1 MNALINP
8 VRAIFRTNPAPRPV
22 VADLCYFPEVPEDV
36 NNGIEGNP
44 QFWTIRL
51 YRDNFETFSA
61 EDKMV
66 IFNWVSD
73 IIRSIRVVEP
83 NCFVEVYERM
93 PR

>member
-1 MNALINP
+1 MNPLINP
-8 VRAIFRTNPAPRPV
+8 VRAIFRSSPAPRPV
-22 VADLCYFPEVPEDV
+22 VADLCYFPEVKEDI

-51 YRDNFETFSA
+51 YRDDFDSFSG
-61 EDKMV
+61 EDRMA

-73 IIRSIRVVEP
+73 TIKSIRAVEP
-83 NCFVEVYERM
+83 NCWVEVHERV